1 MDFKKSNIFSYNKLY
16 VIPFLI
22 FYKYNVFPY
31 ILSNLINF
39 LIYNIFL
46 KYIICNLY
54 NILYIMFIIYNE
66 FSDNIYYL
74 ILLTYFMQ

>member
-1 MDFKKSNIFSYNKLY
+1 MDFKKSNIFPYNKLY

-39 LIYNIFL
+39 LIYSI
-46 KYIICNLY
+46 
-54 NILYIMFIIYNE
+54 
-66 FSDNIYYL
+66 
-74 ILLTYFMQ
+74 